1 MEQTD
6 DSNILRSKVEEIE
19 KEVKDLEK
27 EKEIIQTEC
36 KHKGETYVQFDK
48 TNSMKKYC
56 SVCKH
61 ELGYPSQEEQD
72 KFLGKKDTDGYS

>member
-6 DSNILRSKVEEIE
+6 DPSILRSKVEEIE

-27 EKEIIQTEC
+27 VKEEIQNDC
-36 KHKGETYVQFDK
+36 KHKGDTYVQFDK
-48 TNSMKKYC
+48 TNSMKKHC
-56 SVCKH
+56 SICKH

-72 KFLGKKDTDGYS
+72 KFLGNIK